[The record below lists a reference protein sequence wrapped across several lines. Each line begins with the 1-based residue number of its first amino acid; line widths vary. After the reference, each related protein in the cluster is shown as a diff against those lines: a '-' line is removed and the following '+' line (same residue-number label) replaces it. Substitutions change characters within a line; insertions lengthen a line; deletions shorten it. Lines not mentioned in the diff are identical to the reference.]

1 MRRSLPNVPQS
12 SFYAQNHIV
21 GGNVMLKNTSCI
33 GTAGCC
39 SDCMSWNVKP
49 SCADCRV
56 FWSPF
61 KSQLSF
67 PFSELNSSRRRVN
80 LSPPLYLSPQMML
93 RAMKDINIA
102 QLTSAVLYQTTFRH
116 VLMQYACV
124 VGTVPSVQ
132 VNSMCNI
139 NERSPRHDPSPNYS
153 LIRAPLFFPFGA
165 GLVSAGWSS
174 H

>member
-1 MRRSLPNVPQS
+1 
-12 SFYAQNHIV
+12 
-21 GGNVMLKNTSCI
+21 MLKNTSCI

-56 FWSPF
+56 FWRPF

-67 PFSELNSSRRRVN
+67 PFYELNSSIRRVN
-80 LSPPLYLSPQMML
+80 LSLPLYLSPQMML

-116 VLMQYACV
+116 ILMQYACV
-124 VGTVPSVQ
+124 VGTVPSV
-132 VNSMCNI
+132 
-139 NERSPRHDPSPNYS
+139 
-153 LIRAPLFFPFGA
+153 
-165 GLVSAGWSS
+165 
-174 H
+174 